1 MLWNLYIENI
11 AVAKQLEIQ
20 FEDGFSVITGKTG
33 AGKSIIL
40 DSILLLCGAKNAREL
55 IRSGEDRASVS
66 GIFRPSESALKKLS
80 ELGYPADE
88 NGEIHIVR
96 QISSDGRST
105 VKINRKPS
113 PLSALREISE
123 VLLEIQTQSERSSLE
138 DKSTYLPLLDVF
150 SETEAEMAEYSEKYE
165 ALTATLD
172 EISELKSAMT
182 ERETMLD
189 VLRYQK
195 KEIESAKLT
204 ADDEE
209 ERLQKLRTKLRSIER
224 VSKYS
229 SLVTRALASSEKGA
243 TAAYLLEKAEAALM
257 QLSDVVEDAEEMAAR
272 LSNYRYEIID
282 IAERVHD
289 AMDTDGISNPEEKL
303 TQIESRLSQLDRL
316 KKKYGD
322 SITEIKQRKQEITDK
337 IAALEEGDV
346 RLDELKRKQEKLTA
360 EATAA
365 AKKISEKRILAADKL
380 SGEIIA
386 NLKFLDMPKVRFKI
400 SVTPKRLPSGGYAL
414 TPTGFDDVDFLISVN
429 SGEDIQS
436 ISKVSSGG
444 ELSRITLAI
453 KTVLAD
459 YSGAG
464 TLIFDEIDT
473 GVSGGTAERIGIMLE
488 KLSHSAQII
497 SITHSPQIAS
507 IAKHHL
513 LVTKNEQN
521 DRTESTVSEIFADER
536 ISEIARIIG
545 GISVTEKQNAAARE
559 MLVKYDNYSKK

>member
-20 FEDGFSVITGKTG
+20 FDDGFSVITGKTG

-55 IRSGEDRASVS
+55 IRSGEERASVS
-66 GIFRPSESALKKLS
+66 GIFRPSDGEMKKLA

-88 NGEIHIVR
+88 NGEIQIVR
-96 QISSDGRST
+96 QITADGRSA
-105 VKINRKPS
+105 VKINRKPA
-113 PLSALREISE
+113 PLSALKEISPI
-123 VLLEIQTQSERSSLE
+123 LLEIQTQSERSSLE
-138 DKSTYLPLLDVF
+138 DKSTYLPLLDSF
-150 SETEAEMAEYSEKYE
+150 ADNEAERAAYGEKY
-165 ALTATLD
+165 ASLTATVE
-172 EISELKSAMT
+172 EIRELKAAMT

-195 KEIESAKLT
+195 KEIDSAKLT

-209 ERLQKLRTKLRSIER
+209 EKLLKLRTKLKSIER

-229 SLVTRALASSEKGA
+229 SLVSRALASSEKGA

-257 QLSDVVEDAEEMAAR
+257 QLSDVVEDAEEMAAK
-272 LSNYRYEIID
+272 LANFRYEIID
-282 IAERVHD
+282 IAERVSD
-289 AMDTDGISNPEEKL
+289 AMDTDGVANPEEKL
-303 TQIESRLSQLDRL
+303 TQIESRLSQIDKL
-316 KKKYGD
+316 KKKYG
-322 SITEIKQRKQEITDK
+322 STIAEIKQKKQEIADK
-337 IAALEEGDV
+337 IASLEEGDV
-346 RLDELKRKQEKLTA
+346 RLDELNRKLAKLTA
-360 EATAA
+360 EAADAA
-365 AKKISEKRILAADKL
+365 RKISEKRISAADTL
-380 SGEIIA
+380 SAEIVK

-400 SVTPKRLPSGGYAL
+400 SVTPRRDSIGEYSFKADGY
-414 TPTGFDDVDFLISVN
+414 DDADFLISVN
-429 SGEDIQS
+429 SGEDIAS
-436 ISKVSSGG
+436 IAKVSSGG

-459 YSGAG
+459 RNGAG

-513 LVTKNEQN
+513 LVTKNEAN
-521 DRTESTVSEIFADER
+521 ERTESTVSEIFADER
-536 ISEIARIIG
+536 IAEIARIIG

-559 MLVKYDNYSKK
+559 MLVKYDNYKN

>member
-20 FEDGFSVITGKTG
+20 FDDGFSVITGKTG

-55 IRSGEDRASVS
+55 IRSGEERASVS
-66 GIFRPSESALKKLS
+66 GIFRPSESEMKKLS
-80 ELGYPADE
+80 DMGYPADE
-88 NGEIHIVR
+88 NGEIQIVR
-96 QISSDGRST
+96 QITSDGRSA
-105 VKINRKPS
+105 VKINRKPA
-113 PLSALREISE
+113 PLSALKEISPI
-123 VLLEIQTQSERSSLE
+123 LLEIQTQSERSSLE
-138 DKSTYLPLLDVF
+138 DKSTYLPLLDSF
-150 SETEAEMAEYSEKYE
+150 ADNEAERMAYSEKY
-165 ALTATLD
+165 ASLTATLD
-172 EISELKSAMT
+172 EIRELKAAMT

-195 KEIESAKLT
+195 KEIDSAKLT

-209 ERLQKLRTKLRSIER
+209 EKLLKLRTKLKSIER

-229 SLVTRALASSEKGA
+229 SLVSRALASSEKGA

-257 QLSDVVEDAEEMAAR
+257 QLSDVVEDAEEMAAK
-272 LSNYRYEIID
+272 LANYRYEIID
-282 IAERVHD
+282 IAERVSD
-289 AMDTDGISNPEEKL
+289 AMDTDGIANPEEKL
-303 TQIESRLSQLDRL
+303 TQIESRLSQIDRL
-316 KKKYGD
+316 KKKYG
-322 SITEIKQRKQEITDK
+322 STIAEIKQKKQEIADK

-346 RLDELKRKQEKLTA
+346 RLDELKRKLQRITT
-360 EATAA
+360 EATEAA
-365 AKKISEKRILAADKL
+365 RKISEKRISAADTL
-380 SGEIIA
+380 SAEIVK

-400 SVTPKRLPSGGYAL
+400 SVTPRRDSAGEYSFKADGY
-414 TPTGFDDVDFLISVN
+414 DDVDFLISVN
-429 SGEDIQS
+429 SGEDIAS
-436 ISKVSSGG
+436 IAKVSSGG

-459 YSGAG
+459 RNGAG

-513 LVTKNEQN
+513 LVTKNEAN
-521 DRTESTVSEIFADER
+521 ERTESTVSEIFADER
-536 ISEIARIIG
+536 IAEIARIIG
-545 GISVTEKQNAAARE
+545 GISITEKQNAAARE
-559 MLVKYDNYSKK
+559 MLVKYDNYNN

>member
-55 IRSGEDRASVS
+55 IRSGEERASVS
-66 GIFRPSESALKKLS
+66 GIFRPSESAQRKLS
-80 ELGYPADE
+80 DLGYPADE
-88 NGEIHIVR
+88 NGEIQIVR
-96 QISSDGRST
+96 QITSDGRSA
-105 VKINRKPS
+105 VKINRKPA
-113 PLSALREISE
+113 PLSVLREISE
-123 VLLEIQTQSERSSLE
+123 ALLEIQTQSERSSLE
-138 DKSTYLPLLDVF
+138 DKSTYLPLLDTF
-150 SETEAEMAEYSEKYE
+150 SENEAELAAYREKYDT
-165 ALTATLD
+165 LTATL
-172 EISELKSAMT
+172 EETKELKAAMT

-195 KEIESAKLT
+195 KEIDSAKLT

-209 ERLQKLRTKLRSIER
+209 EKLLKLRTKLKSIER

-257 QLSDVVEDAEEMAAR
+257 QLSDVVEDAEEMAAK
-272 LSNYRYEIID
+272 LANYRYEIID
-282 IAERVHD
+282 IAERVSD
-289 AMDTDGISNPEEKL
+289 AMDTDGIANPEEKL
-303 TQIESRLSQLDRL
+303 TQIESRLSQIDRL
-316 KKKYGD
+316 KKKYGNTI
-322 SITEIKQRKQEITDK
+322 SEIKQKKQEIADK

-346 RLDELKRKQEKLTA
+346 RLDELKRKLQRITA
-360 EATAA
+360 EAADAA
-365 AKKISEKRILAADKL
+365 RKISEKRVSAADKL
-380 SGEIIA
+380 SAEIVK
-386 NLKFLDMPKVRFKI
+386 NLKFLDMPKDRFKI
-400 SVTPKRLPSGGYAL
+400 SVTPRRDAAGEPVFRADGY
-414 TPTGFDDVDFLISVN
+414 DDVDFLISVN

-459 YSGAG
+459 RNGAG

-513 LVTKNEQN
+513 LVTKNEAN
-521 DRTESTVSEIFADER
+521 ERTESTVSEIFAEER
-536 ISEIARIIG
+536 IAEIARIIG
-545 GISVTEKQNAAARE
+545 GISITEKQNAAARE
-559 MLVKYDNYSKK
+559 MLVKYDNYNN